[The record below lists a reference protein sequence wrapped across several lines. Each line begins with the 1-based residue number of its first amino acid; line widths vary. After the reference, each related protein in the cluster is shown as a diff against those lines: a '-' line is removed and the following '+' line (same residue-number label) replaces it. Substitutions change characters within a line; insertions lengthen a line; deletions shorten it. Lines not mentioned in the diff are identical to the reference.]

1 MNATE
6 PQNGRTRGVIEAVS
20 IYFTDRKDLFPAG
33 AWFAFHR
40 RRGEETWFR
49 FHNGS
54 PTSLAALRQLINTS
68 PGRLTVEI
76 TGFGWWPRRPD
87 WVHLDT
93 ERLGQAIRNIL
104 REGDWLFDD
113 PDVGWAQRYD
123 FTRRVVAAME
133 GRDTA
138 EQPSTEEGGS

>member
-6 PQNGRTRGVIEAVS
+6 PQNSNTKSVIEAVS
-20 IYFTDRKDLFPAG
+20 IYFSDRNDLFPAG
-33 AWFAFHR
+33 AWLAFHR
-40 RRGEETWFR
+40 RRGQETWIR

-76 TGFGWWPRRPD
+76 TGFSWWPRRPD
-87 WVHLDT
+87 WVRLNT
-93 ERLGQAIRNIL
+93 ERLRQTIRNIL
-104 REGDWLFDD
+104 REGSWLFDD
-113 PDVGWAQRYD
+113 PDVGWKQRYD
-123 FTRRVVAAME
+123 FVSRVVGVME

-138 EQPSTEEGGS
+138 ANPSSEEGES